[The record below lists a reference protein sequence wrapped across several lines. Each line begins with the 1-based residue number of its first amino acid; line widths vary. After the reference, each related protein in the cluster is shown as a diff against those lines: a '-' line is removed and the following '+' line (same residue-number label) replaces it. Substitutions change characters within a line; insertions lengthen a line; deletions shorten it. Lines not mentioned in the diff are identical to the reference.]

1 MGEFGFLGDGAW
13 KHEDD
18 DDEQQQQQEVGGRG
32 KRRSNKKQKRRRRGQ
47 EQDEEVR
54 SVEDAD
60 MKPPPPPPPAPAQ
73 LPPAPAQLPRPASNA
88 PHSMAKSCV
97 YYQRGRRVRTDT
109 PVNLSPLALGC
120 LWRLPADCAAHLTR
134 PFCCLPL
141 PLPLPCPARARAKGY
156 CKFSNRCRYQHIP
169 EEFNTV
175 QRPKP
180 LLNDDDHPY
189 GHSAAF
195 ALPAGQMVPVAALL
209 AFEQQRALE
218 REREQAARVERLE
231 RELAAM
237 RQVVQQQSV
246 HIEVAQRQQQQ
257 GGQHLL
263 FQRKNDNKSRN
274 AAKKFKRNQ
283 RAQAQWTEQDQHAE
297 GAAAA
302 AAPEETQFSFEQR
315 GMDRSPWPQRRA
327 EYNDA
332 ADAFASPQA
341 LLPTPRRQALLPTP
355 SAAAYSNGNGHS
367 HSHAAAAA
375 SSSGVNGSA
384 APQLRVRTKLSGQ
397 KRAHDRD
404 DDDDANDN
412 STSVEVF
419 SRMPL
424 QLSQLSQQGTARRLP
439 PVPTHTQQAEQTN
452 SAFAAAAAATGA
464 PSVFAFDDARP
475 MDLKTEA
482 GAESVGDVMS
492 EGPAASTRSTRSRA
506 RAQR

>member
-1 MGEFGFLGDGAW
+1 M
-13 KHEDD
+13 
-18 DDEQQQQQEVGGRG
+18 
-32 KRRSNKKQKRRRRGQ
+32 
-47 EQDEEVR
+47 
-54 SVEDAD
+54 
-60 MKPPPPPPPAPAQ
+60 
-73 LPPAPAQLPRPASNA
+73 
-88 PHSMAKSCV
+88 
-97 YYQRGRRVRTDT
+97 
-109 PVNLSPLALGC
+109 
-120 LWRLPADCAAHLTR
+120 
-134 PFCCLPL
+134 
-141 PLPLPCPARARAKGY
+141 
-156 CKFSNRCRYQHIP
+156 
-169 EEFNTV
+169 
-175 QRPKP
+175 QRPKQ
-180 LLNDDDHPY
+180 LLNDDDGAHPY
-189 GHSAAF
+189 GLSAAF

-209 AFEQQRALE
+209 AFEQQRTLE

-257 GGQHLL
+257 GGTHSL

-283 RAQAQWTEQDQHAE
+283 RTHVQAQWTEQDQHAE
-297 GAAAA
+297 GAGVA

-327 EYNDA
+327 EHNDA
-332 ADAFASPQA
+332 AGAFAAPQA

-355 SAAAYSNGNGHS
+355 SAAAYSNGNGHG

-375 SSSGVNGSA
+375 SSSGMNGIA

-397 KRAHDRD
+397 KRAHGRD

-452 SAFAAAAAATGA
+452 SAFAAAAATGA

-475 MDLKTEA
+475 MDLKTVA